1 MHKFI
6 RIFIL
11 CLLSNFGIA
20 QDSIVIRGVVR
31 ERIDKNEI
39 PNATIT
45 ISYQDSMSFQVNT
58 GYSGNFLANLPVS
71 KEYNLFITH
80 GVFEEKSISLN
91 YNPKKDTID
100 VVIELNRQKIR
111 NLDEV
116 EILAPGVPD
125 TVFSD
130 SLLSVADFELL
141 NDGNI
146 LLLVYPKR
154 LDKGSELIL
163 WNNKEILN
171 RLIVP
176 EKAEYL
182 VRDYRGNPHLI
193 CENKVFGIY
202 IDGFRIQ
209 YSTLEKEYFEKYLSP
224 VLDTNKT
231 KYYLSNFDK
240 NYPEFQYYAF
250 DRMDSTYTKI
260 VSITDTLMMELYRA
274 EYKWA
279 DVRVK
284 LWAKNK
290 ELETGIDAEIWV
302 GATYFTK
309 SIYYRELY
317 APMFQRNDSLFV
329 FDYYRD
335 QLMIFDENGKQ
346 LDSVSIYHHYHPK
359 ETGWKKNLIQD
370 RVTGQIYAVMHLA
383 GYTYIRRVNTETGKL
398 EDKIQLEFRY
408 VEKVEIH
415 NNEVYYIYRP
425 YESPLK
431 KYLYRERLPH
441 SFDKQNVPQGD
452 IVERK

>member
-1 MHKFI
+1 MHKII
-6 RIFIL
+6 RIFIY
-11 CLLSNFGIA
+11 CLLSNLGFA
-20 QDSIVIRGVVR
+20 QDSIVIRGEVR
-31 ERIDKNEI
+31 ERIDKNGI
-39 PNATIT
+39 PNANVQ
-45 ISYQDSMSFQVNT
+45 ISFSESSPIDVNT
-58 GYSGNFLANLPVS
+58 SYGGNFYFHVPIK
-71 KEYNLFITH
+71 KEYKLTVTH
-80 GVFEEKSISLN
+80 GVFEEKVLVLN
-91 YNPKKDTID
+91 SNSRKDTMD
-100 VVIELNRQKIR
+100 VLIELNRQKVR
-111 NLDEV
+111 DLEV
-116 EILAPGVPD
+116 VDILAPGVPD

-163 WNNKEILN
+163 WNNKEVLN

-182 VRDYRGNPHLI
+182 VRDYRGNPHLV

-202 IDGFRIQ
+202 VDGFRVQ
-209 YSTLEKEYFEKYLSP
+209 FSTLEKEYFERYLSP
-224 VLDTNKT
+224 IIDTNKS
-231 KYYLSNFDK
+231 KYYLSNFDE
-240 NYPEFQYYAF
+240 NYPEFQYFVF
-250 DRMDSTYTKI
+250 DKMDSTYKKI

-302 GATYFTK
+302 GANYFTK
-309 SIYYRELY
+309 SIYYKQLY

-335 QLMIFDENGKQ
+335 QLMVFDKEGTE
-346 LDSVSIYHHYHPK
+346 LDSIPIYHHYHPK

-431 KYLYRERLPH
+431 KYLYKEKLPH
-441 SFDKQNVPQGD
+441 PFDKQNVPQGD
-452 IVERK
+452 TVERK